1 MKVKSRKIRIYPT
14 LKQKNLFNQWFGVSR
29 KVYNTSVDYYNKNDK
44 ESINWMVVSKHLFND
59 VLTESYVKK
68 VPYQIKKI
76 AVKDCYIA
84 FTNGCKKAKQSGE
97 TFKLSFRTRKDP
109 KQSCYIPKSALSYEG
124 IYKTLSGS
132 LKMKERWLL
141 NNDYC
146 DLRLVREYNKWYII
160 IPVKLSDTMLPV
172 SDNQRMGDV
181 VALDPGIRSFMTFFS
196 ENGYF
201 GSIGNEFKRLNS
213 LQHKLDKL
221 ISKKDL
227 YKDKKKK
234 RNLYRH
240 IGTIRKRIEFLV
252 DELHWKTI
260 NFLVRNFK
268 VILLP
273 TFETS
278 DMVKKDDRKINKSV
292 VRSMR
297 SYRFYEFGERL
308 KNKCEEYGVCLIRT
322 NESYTSKTNSFTGE
336 IFNIGS
342 RKSFKYDGVTVDRDI
357 NGARNILLRAMR
369 DHSLQG

>member
-1 MKVKSRKIRIYPT
+1 M
-14 LKQKNLFNQWFGVSR
+14 
-29 KVYNTSVDYYNKNDK
+29 
-44 ESINWMVVSKHLFND
+44 
-59 VLTESYVKK
+59 
-68 VPYQIKKI
+68 
-76 AVKDCYIA
+76 
-84 FTNGCKKAKQSGE
+84 
-97 TFKLSFRTRKDP
+97 
-109 KQSCYIPKSALSYEG
+109 
-124 IYKTLSGS
+124 
-132 LKMKERWLL
+132 
-141 NNDYC
+141 
-146 DLRLVREYNKWYII
+146 RLVREYNKWYII

-181 VALDPGIRSFMTFFS
+181 VALDPGIRSFMAFFS

-201 GSIGNEFKRLNS
+201 GFIGNEFKRLNS

-292 VRSMR
+292 VRSMQ